1 MEKLELIQ
9 PKRVG
14 LSELLGLLGLLGLYQ
29 EVVMAVI
36 GLLEGILNLYVFK
49 DAAKERQLLLSLM
62 NRLSGYIYIYSYND
76 D

>member
-14 LSELLGLLGLLGLYQ
+14 LSELLGLLGLYQ
-29 EVVMAVI
+29 GVVVVVI

-62 NRLSGYIYIYSYND
+62 NRLSGYIYI
-76 D
+76 